1 VNTADACKMLETI
14 FQWAIDEKKLE
25 LRNCPVIVLG
35 HALKN
40 DFMALS
46 QTPSVKSR
54 CSIWW

>member
-1 VNTADACKMLETI
+1 MLEAI
-14 FQWAIDEKKLE
+14 LQWAIDEKKLE